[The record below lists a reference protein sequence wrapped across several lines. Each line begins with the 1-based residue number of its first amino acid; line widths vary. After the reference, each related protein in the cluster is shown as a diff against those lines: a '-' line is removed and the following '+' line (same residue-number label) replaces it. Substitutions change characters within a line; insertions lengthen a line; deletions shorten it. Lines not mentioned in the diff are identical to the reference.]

1 MGSEWIEITLDEA
14 YEFKSG
20 LSKSRDQFGSGYGF
34 VSFKDVFYN
43 YFLPEKLEGLVN
55 TNKKEQVSCSV
66 KRGDVFLTRTSET
79 FDELGMSS
87 VALKDYD
94 QATFNG
100 FTKRLRPKGNYQILP
115 EFIGYYFRSQF
126 FRRLVTSM
134 ATMTTRA
141 SLNNEI
147 LSKLIVKFPSLQ
159 EQKSIAHILGTLDDK
174 IELNRKMNETL
185 EAMAQTLFKSWFVDF
200 DPVLDKALAAGHE
213 IPKPLQENAEKRKA
227 LGSKRKALPQE
238 IADLFPDRFVFT
250 EELGWVPEGWEISN
264 IGNEFNVTMGQ
275 SPPGS
280 TYNENSEGIRFFQ
293 GKADF
298 GFRYP
303 TDRIY
308 CSEPKRFASE
318 GDTLM
323 SVRAPVGDV
332 NIALHDCSIGR
343 GLCAIRHKLSSKSYT
358 YYFMK
363 HKKAILDSYESGG
376 TVFGS
381 INQKQL
387 KSLDAFGNIES
398 IISAFHDIAS
408 SHDEK
413 IELNSRELLILSQ
426 TRNTLLPKLI
436 SGELRVP
443 EAQKMLANNF

>member
-1 MGSEWIEITLDEA
+1 MASERKIYKLGDISSLSYGKMPKKEKIGKGDYPIYSGYRYHST
-14 YEFKSG
+14 YPEFNVKSG
-20 LSKSRDQFGSGYGF
+20 DVIVVARGVGGTGNVKLVKEKSYLTNLSIKIHFEKSDISKKYFYYLFLRNNLKYLDTGSAQ
-34 VSFKDVFYN
+34 SQITINDLKSLN
-43 YFLPEKLEGLVN
+43 IKLPLF
-55 TNKKEQVSCSV
+55 KEQ
-66 KRGDVFLTRTSET
+66 K
-79 FDELGMSS
+79 
-87 VALKDYD
+87 A
-94 QATFNG
+94 
-100 FTKRLRPKGNYQILP
+100 
-115 EFIGYYFRSQF
+115 
-126 FRRLVTSM
+126 
-134 ATMTTRA
+134 
-141 SLNNEI
+141 
-147 LSKLIVKFPSLQ
+147 
-159 EQKSIAHILGTLDDK
+159 IAHILGTLDDK

-185 EAMAQTLFKSWFVDF
+185 EEMAQALFKSWFVDF

-213 IPKPLQENAEKRKA
+213 IPEPLQANAEKRKA
-227 LGSKRKALPQE
+227 LGDKRKALPQE

-280 TYNENSEGIRFFQ
+280 TYNENGEGIRFFQ

-308 CSEPKRFASE
+308 CSEPKRFASK

-332 NIALHDCSIGR
+332 NIALNDCSIGR
-343 GLCAIRHKLSSKSYT
+343 GLCAIRHKSSSKSYT

-387 KSLDAFGNIES
+387 KSLEAFGNIES
-398 IISAFHDIAS
+398 IISAFHKIAS
-408 SHDEK
+408 SQDEK
-413 IELNSRELLILSQ
+413 IELNSRELLSLSKI
-426 TRNTLLPKLI
+426 RDTLLPKLI
-436 SGELRVP
+436 SGELKVP
-443 EAQKMLANNF
+443 EVEEIVEDI

>member
-1 MGSEWIEITLDEA
+1 MNNWRKVTIGEISQIVKDKISIDEIELEQYISTENIKPDLQGVELS
-14 YEFKSG
+14 SG
-20 LSKSRDQFGSGYGF
+20 LPKSAKVDSFRKDDILFSNIRTYFRKVWLASFEGAASGDVLVFRADNEEIKPTFLYYHLSSNQFIDYTVTTSKGT
-34 VSFKDVFYN
+34 KM
-43 YFLPEKLEGLVN
+43 P
-55 TNKKEQVSCSV
+55 
-66 KRGDVFLTRTSET
+66 RGDKS
-79 FDELGMSS
+79 
-87 VALKDYD
+87 A
-94 QATFNG
+94 
-100 FTKRLRPKGNYQILP
+100 ILN
-115 EFIGYYFRSQF
+115 F
-126 FRRLVTSM
+126 
-134 ATMTTRA
+134 
-141 SLNNEI
+141 EI
-147 LSKLIVKFPSLQ
+147 NLPSLP

-185 EAMAQTLFKSWFVDF
+185 EEMAQGLFKSWFVDF

-213 IPKPLQENAEKRKA
+213 IPEPLQANAEKRKV
-227 LGSKRKALPQE
+227 LGDKRKALPQE

-280 TYNENSEGIRFFQ
+280 TYNENGEGIRFFQ

-308 CSEPKRFASE
+308 CSEPKRFASK

-332 NIALHDCSIGR
+332 NIALYDCSIGR
-343 GLCAIRHKLSSKSYT
+343 GLCAIRHKSSSKSYT

-398 IISAFHDIAS
+398 IISAFHRIAS
-408 SHDEK
+408 SQDEK
-413 IELNSRELLILSQ
+413 IELNSRELLSLSQ
-426 TRNTLLPKLI
+426 TRDTLLPKLI

-443 EAQKMLANNF
+443 EAEEIVEDI